1 MTHYLQ
7 RLFYVPAIVLFIHNF
22 YVDNNLQGS
31 NCSTISSNKETEA
44 CADTWFAQ
52 SHASA

>member
-7 RLFYVPAIVLFIHNF
+7 KLFYVPAIVLFIHNF

-31 NCSTISSNKETEA
+31 NCSTTSTNKEMEVR
-44 CADTWFAQ
+44 ADTWFAQ
-52 SHASA
+52 SHASV